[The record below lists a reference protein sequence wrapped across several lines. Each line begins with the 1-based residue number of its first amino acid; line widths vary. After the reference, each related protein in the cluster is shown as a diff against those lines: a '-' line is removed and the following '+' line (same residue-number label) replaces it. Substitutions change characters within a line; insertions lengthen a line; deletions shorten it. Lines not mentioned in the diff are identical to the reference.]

1 MNQVEFHNLVPAF
14 ATVQPAKHFMP
25 NPLKK
30 GTDTQV
36 EIKSGVVVR
45 EVLHNNIEV
54 PISLILTTC
63 GE

>member
-1 MNQVEFHNLVPAF
+1 MNQVKFLNLVPAF
-14 ATVQPAKHFMP
+14 ATVQPAKYFMP

-36 EIKSGVVVR
+36 EIKSVVVVR
-45 EVLHNNIEV
+45 EVLHNNTDLAI
-54 PISLILTTC
+54 LLTLTTC

>member
-1 MNQVEFHNLVPAF
+1 MNQVKFHNLVPAF

-36 EIKSGVVVR
+36 EIKSVVVR
-45 EVLHNNIEV
+45 EVLHNNNIDLA
-54 PISLILTTC
+54 ILLILTTY